1 MQKKNILMFMFSFL
15 CHSSLYDATENVG
28 TQQNWFIGC
37 RLIFLLIWLIFLV
50 NFQFRAPVADK
61 D

>member
-1 MQKKNILMFMFSFL
+1 MSFFT
-15 CHSSLYDATENVG
+15 LYDATENVG
-28 TQQNWFIGC
+28 TQQNWFIGW

-50 NFQFRAPVADK
+50 NFHFRAPVADK

>member
-1 MQKKNILMFMFSFL
+1 MFSFL